1 MNGRI
6 AFLAVS
12 LCLMALIGAPALAQ
26 QPQWPSKTVR
36 VVLPHAPGGG
46 TDLLARLIADRLRV
60 AFGQPFIVENR
71 PGAGINIGTEHVA
84 KQPGDGYTLLVTTNT
99 HVMNVAFYKR
109 LPYDPIKDFLPVSLI
124 ATSPM
129 LMAAPA
135 GVPAK
140 TAKEFVELAKSKP
153 GELAYASTGQGTPQ
167 HLAGA
172 MLESATGISMIHVP
186 YKGGAPV
193 VNALLGGEVAM
204 TFGAVNALIP
214 HVRAGKL
221 RAFAVSDPKRSA
233 LLPEVPTVA
242 EALSL
247 PAYAVQLWYAVLVP
261 AGTPRP
267 IIDQLNTEVNKV
279 MRDPGLQRER
289 LSPLGLEGVGSTPEH
304 LALVMAAEIPKYV
317 KAARDANITP
327 E

>member
-1 MNGRI
+1 MTGRA
-6 AFLAVS
+6 AFFAAS
-12 LCLMALIGAPALAQ
+12 LCCIASVTSSAMAQPAH
-26 QPQWPSKTVR
+26 WPSKTVR

-46 TDLLARLIADRLRV
+46 TDLLARLIAERLRA

-84 KQPGDGYTLLVTTNT
+84 KQPGDGYTMLVTTNT

-109 LPYDPIKDFLPVSLI
+109 LPYDPIKDFQPVSLI

-129 LMAAPA
+129 LMVAPA
-135 GVPAK
+135 GVAVK

-153 GELAYASTGQGTPQ
+153 GALAYASTGQGTPQ
-167 HLAGA
+167 HLAAA
-172 MLESATGISMIHVP
+172 MLESATGMQMIHVP

-221 RAFAVSDPKRSA
+221 RALAVSDPKRSG

-247 PAYAVQLWYAVLVP
+247 PGYSVQLWYAVLVP
-261 AGTPRP
+261 DGTPRP
-267 IIDQLNTEVNKV
+267 IVNLLNAEINKV
-279 MRDPGLQRER
+279 VRDPQLQKER
-289 LSPLGLEGVGSTPEH
+289 LTPLGLEGVGSTPEH
-304 LALVMAAEIPKYV
+304 LAEVMAAEIPKYL